1 LHLKEKHKK
10 LGKKFFLT
18 LAIVWT
24 IIIVTLSLLSAAKM
38 SSIKMIDIVGIDK
51 VGHIIFYTLLS
62 YLWLHVFQENKR
74 SIVLII
80 FLCITFGFFI
90 EILQF
95 YLSNGRSFELADIG
109 ANGTGVFL
117 GYILFNKFKIK
128 EHV

>member
-1 LHLKEKHKK
+1 MD
-10 LGKKFFLT
+10 
-18 LAIVWT
+18 V
-24 IIIVTLSLLSAAKM
+24 
-38 SSIKMIDIVGIDK
+38 VGIDK

-62 YLWLHVFQENKR
+62 YLWLHVFQRSKR
-74 SIVLII
+74 SINFVI
-80 FLCITFGFFI
+80 FLCLTFGFFI

-95 YLSNGRSFELADIG
+95 YLSNGRAFELADIV